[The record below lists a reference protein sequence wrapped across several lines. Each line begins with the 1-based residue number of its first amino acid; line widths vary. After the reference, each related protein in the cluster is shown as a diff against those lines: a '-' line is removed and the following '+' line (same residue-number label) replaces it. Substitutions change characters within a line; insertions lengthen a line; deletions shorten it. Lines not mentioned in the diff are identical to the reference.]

1 MGGGLEWG
9 QGYKFQKTYAFAWFG
24 KRSNKIIYV
33 DDDYKMVLYTENFA
47 HSRSGNDGGKYL
59 GLKIWFDNITG
70 CEPLVQELKEL
81 DEQYLAI
88 YREKT
93 L

>member
-1 MGGGLEWG
+1 MKKE
-9 QGYKFQKTYAFAWFG
+9 
-24 KRSNKIIYV
+24 KRLISYHEFKDIGNYSLNQIIYV
-33 DDDYKMVLYTENFA
+33 DDKYELVLYLENFTLGG
-47 HSRSGNDGGKYL
+47 SGSDGGKYL
-59 GLKIWFDNITG
+59 GLKFWFDYITS

>member
-1 MGGGLEWG
+1 MN
-9 QGYKFQKTYAFAWFG
+9 Q
-24 KRSNKIIYV
+24 IIYV
-33 DDDYKMVLYTENFA
+33 DDKYKLVLYLENFTLGG
-47 HSRSGNDGGKYL
+47 SGSDGGKYL

-70 CEPLVQELKEL
+70 CERLVQGLQEL
-81 DEQYLAI
+81 DEQYLSI